1 MIRIIIL
8 VAVMVA
14 GLIFGPQASGN
25 KGYVLI
31 ALGNYTIESS
41 VTSAVILA
49 VLFYGALLIVEWLLG
64 RVFGLRRKTLGWY
77 GSRRRR
83 KANQQTVAATLAM
96 AEGHYSQAEK
106 LMIKGA
112 SNSDTPLLNYLSAAK
127 AAQARGD
134 DARRDQYLQKAQE
147 ENPKAELAL
156 TLTQTQLQIEQGQY
170 DTALAML
177 ESVYAL
183 NPRHPMVLDQLRQV
197 HLARQDW
204 SALCDLIPALHKVGK
219 LTPKQEEDLLQ
230 QAWSGRLQQAAG
242 SLETLKAVWQDLP
255 RKLRLEPE
263 LLACYGDL
271 LRQLGADGEAATLWL
286 EALRKQPMPQLL
298 ARLPKLKLD
307 SYQPLLALLALL
319 QKQQGQP
326 EVDTALAQL
335 YLLAGQLDDAQKLLE
350 QEVERAPSAAAYHAL
365 GQLMDKRRL
374 TNKANEYYRQALELA
389 GI

>member
-1 MIRIIIL
+1 MTRIIIL

-230 QAWSGRLQQAAG
+230 QAWSGRLRQAAG

-271 LRQLGADGEAATLWL
+271 LRQLGADGEAATLWQ

-307 SYQPLLALLALL
+307 SYQPLLALL

-326 EVDTALAQL
+326 EVDNALAQL